1 MGFKGDFLLVLDFG
15 SQYTQLI
22 ARRIRELKV
31 YCQIEPF
38 SLELKDI
45 QALQPKG
52 IILSGGPAS
61 VYESDAPMVNK
72 ELLSLG
78 VPVLGICYGLQLMAH
93 LLGGKVAPTQKREY
107 GPASL
112 EIADSSSL
120 FFGLE
125 ENECQV
131 WMSHGDRLEAIPPG
145 FSTLASSQNAPY
157 AAISAGTGRLFGLQF
172 HPEVVHTPKGKDI
185 LANFVLRIC
194 QASPSWEI
202 TSFLEQTVAEIAKTT
217 RGRKVVLGVSGGV
230 DSTVTAAILK
240 RAVGEGLHCIFVDN
254 GLLRKNEAKQVTEF
268 YQKELGVN
276 FTCVDARQRFLK
288 ALAKVTNP
296 EEKRKKIGR
305 LFIRIFEETARTIPG
320 VEFLAQGT
328 LYPDIIES
336 RSVKG
341 PSATIKS
348 HHNVGGLPARLKLK
362 LIEPLK
368 ELFKD
373 EVRQLG
379 QELGLPH
386 ASIYRQPFP
395 GPGLA
400 VRILGKVSDERIA
413 LLQEADALVEE
424 EMSKAGLTE
433 AVWQAFPVLLP
444 VRTVGVKGDAR
455 SYEQVIALRV
465 VESKDG
471 MTADFARLPYDLL
484 ATIAS
489 RIMNEVPG
497 VNRVVYDI
505 SSKPPSTI
513 EWE

>member
-1 MGFKGDFLLVLDFG
+1 LTFKGDSILVLDFG

-38 SLELKDI
+38 NLELKSIRDR
-45 QALQPKG
+45 QPKG

-61 VYESDAPMVNK
+61 VYEGDAPMIDK
-72 ELLSLG
+72 ELFSLG

-93 LLGGKVAPTQKREY
+93 LLGGGVAPTQKREY

-112 EIADSSSL
+112 KVDDSSSL
-120 FFGLE
+120 FFGFE
-125 ENECQV
+125 EDRCQV
-131 WMSHGDRLEAIPPG
+131 WMSHGDRLETIPPG
-145 FSTLASSQNAPY
+145 FSTLASSPNAPY
-157 AAISAGTGRLFGLQF
+157 AAVADVAGSLFGLQF

-185 LANFVLRIC
+185 LANFALRIC
-194 QASPSWEI
+194 QASPSWEM
-202 TSFLEQTVAEIAKTT
+202 TSFLEQTVDEIARQA
-217 RGRKVVLGVSGGV
+217 RGHKVVLGASGGV
-230 DSTVTAAILK
+230 DSSVTAAILD
-240 RAVGEGLHCIFVDN
+240 RALGEGLHCIFVDN
-254 GLLRKNEAKQVTEF
+254 GLLRKNEAQQVTEF
-268 YQKELGVN
+268 YRKDLGVN
-276 FTCVDARQRFLK
+276 LIHVDAKDRFLNG
-288 ALAKVTNP
+288 LAKVTNP

-305 LFIRIFEETARTIPG
+305 LFIRIFEEQARSVPG

-328 LYPDIIES
+328 LYPDVIES

-379 QELGLPH
+379 QALGLPR
-386 ASIYRQPFP
+386 AIIYRQPFP

-400 VRILGKVSDERIA
+400 VRILGRVTEERVA

-424 EMSKAGLTE
+424 EIGEAGLSQ

-444 VRTVGVKGDAR
+444 IRTVGVKGDAR

-471 MTADFARLPYDLL
+471 MTADFARLDYELL
-484 ATIAS
+484 ASIAS

-497 VNRVVYDI
+497 INL
-505 SSKPPSTI
+505 PSI
-513 EWE
+513 ACWMGPFGYRS